1 MPLLQSSSKEA
12 REKNIQEL
20 IYAGHKP
27 DQAVAA
33 AYSTQRKAKEQ
44 GK

>member
-1 MPLLQSSSKEA
+1 MPLLKSSTKEA
-12 REKNIQEL
+12 REKNIREM

-33 AYSTQRKAKEQ
+33 GYSNQREAKKE